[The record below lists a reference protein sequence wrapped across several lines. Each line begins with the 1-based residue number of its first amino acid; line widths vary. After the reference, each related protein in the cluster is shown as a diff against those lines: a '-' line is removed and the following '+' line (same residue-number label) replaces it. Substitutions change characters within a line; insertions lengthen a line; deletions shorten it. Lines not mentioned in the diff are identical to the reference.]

1 MKKKLAPWASLAMLA
16 LFGACAFTTES
27 FAQDRREGLLRSPLK
42 NVQMQAD
49 NIGLILSRLS
59 NQYDLPIGFE
69 VAIDDDLSITR
80 GITIEIKD
88 GTVQEVL
95 DSIVNQNP
103 IYKWEIRDDVINVFP
118 RDRNRDILLKEML
131 ETRLENVSFDKQT
144 TRFML
149 RQMLCENAA
158 VMKILE
164 MYGVKPA
171 NETFTSRDFG
181 KVGRDFSFYAS
192 NVSIATV
199 LNRVIRDSPTKYWII
214 MRFGDKK
221 QYLVLNL

>member
-1 MKKKLAPWASLAMLA
+1 MKKLAPWARMAMLT
-16 LFGACAFTTES
+16 LFGAWVFTADC
-27 FAQDRREGLLRSPLK
+27 FAQNKREELLHSPLK

-49 NIGLILSRLS
+49 NIDLLLSRLS
-59 NQYDLPIGFE
+59 EQYDLPIGFE
-69 VAIDDDLSITR
+69 VAIDDDVSVTR
-80 GITIEIKD
+80 RITIRMKE

-103 IYKWEIRDDVINVFP
+103 TYKWEMRDDVINVFP
-118 RDRNRDILLKEML
+118 RDRSRDILLKEML
-131 ETRLENVSFDKQT
+131 ETRLEKVSIDKQT

-158 VMKILE
+158 VMKILSV
-164 MYGVKPA
+164 YNVTPA

-181 KVGRDFSFYAS
+181 NVGRDFSFSAS
-192 NVSIATV
+192 DVSIATV
-199 LNRVIRDSPTKYWII
+199 LNRVVRNSLTKYWII

>member
-1 MKKKLAPWASLAMLA
+1 
-16 LFGACAFTTES
+16 
-27 FAQDRREGLLRSPLK
+27 
-42 NVQMQAD
+42 MQAD

>member
-1 MKKKLAPWASLAMLA
+1 MKKLAPWVSMAMLI
-16 LFGACAFTTES
+16 LFGSWAFTADS
-27 FAQDRREGLLRSPLK
+27 FAQVKREELLRSPLK

-49 NIGLILSRLS
+49 NIDLLLSRLS
-59 NQYDLPIGFE
+59 EQYDLPIGFE

-80 GITIEIKD
+80 RITIRMKD

-103 IYKWEIRDDVINVFP
+103 TYKWEMRDDVINVFP
-118 RDRNRDILLKEML
+118 RDRSRDILLKDIL
-131 ETRLENVSFDKQT
+131 ETRLEKISLDKQT

-149 RQMLCENAA
+149 RQILCENAA
-158 VMKILE
+158 VMKILN
-164 MYGVKPA
+164 MNDVIPA

-181 KVGRDFSFYAS
+181 KVGRDFSFSAS
-192 NVSIATV
+192 DVSIATV
-199 LNRVIRDSPTKYWII
+199 LNRVIRNSPTKYWII